1 LTDGSATDSVELG
14 GQMPPFL
21 GPGQQRMRTA
31 FPGPGSDHMLSLSP
45 RSSETGALGVNMAE
59 YVLDG
64 AASLASD
71 QDSRLLVM
79 PSRFVSCLA
88 IFYVDH
94 HLSYVDNQLD
104 YCNSLVFYHRQP
116 ALASTGSPKCS
127 STLGYRRMKM

>member
-1 LTDGSATDSVELG
+1 MQVLLTVEFG

-31 FPGPGSDHMLSLSP
+31 FPAAGGDHMLSLSP

-64 AASLASD
+64 ATSLAND

-79 PSRFVSCLA
+79 SGRYVSCR
-88 IFYVDH
+88 IICP
-94 HLSYVDNQLD
+94 SYLQKN
-104 YCNSLVFYHRQP
+104 
-116 ALASTGSPKCS
+116 ALAV
-127 STLGYRRMKM
+127 LDRL